1 MCGIVGIVQRD
12 TNKIGKNIIDSL
24 RKLEYRGYDSV
35 GIATID
41 NNQVIVSKEEGKI
54 SEVIEKIPLDDLHGK
69 IAIGHTRWATH
80 GPPSK
85 ENSHPHT
92 DCKNEIA
99 VIHNGI
105 IENFQSLK
113 EDLVAQG
120 HVFRSETDTEIIPHL
135 IEQLIQEE
143 QMELKSAII
152 HTIKKLEG
160 TFAICVLSS

>member
-24 RKLEYRGYDSV
+24 KKLEYRGYDSV

-41 NNQVIVSKEEGKI
+41 NNQVMVSKEEGKI
-54 SEVIEKIPLDDLHGK
+54 TEVIEKIQLDDLHGK

-113 EDLVAQG
+113 EELVAQR

-135 IEQLIQEE
+135 IEQLVQKE
-143 QMELKSAII
+143 QMELKDAII
-152 HTIKKLEG
+152 HTIR
-160 TFAICVLSS
+160 